1 MQFRSALILFSFVT
15 STYAYNILFYNAARI
30 GQSHVFYVGRL
41 ADWLSE
47 AGHNVTFYQQDVAK
61 SSNKVGVKLARAYVR
76 PQINFTIEDFD
87 QDEFWTANRD
97 ANLKFLQFFGNSQ
110 NKACV
115 SQLNDDQLIA
125 QIKSEKYD
133 FAVVE
138 YFDCCAYAIIE
149 KAGIKKYGTASALM
163 LNKLISDSLGLPL
176 GLGVIPNWNDDLSPQ
191 PTFSQRLHA
200 LIGHYTGTFIYSKY
214 IFGPLIK
221 TIKQLHNPNFDIKH
235 HISQSSYIFVNSD
248 EHLALQQPITS
259 KILYVGGTDA
269 KQKPIKALNHDI
281 QKIVDSAEEGVVLVS
296 FGTVAKA
303 SEMPKQ
309 LSDALV
315 DTFKTYPK
323 INFIWK
329 YEVEDTVGANVTN
342 LFKRPWVPQHD
353 LLGNKKILAF
363 ITHGG
368 LNSISE
374 TAEMGVPT
382 VCIPVFGDQPL
393 NCQAAQAHG
402 ISIMMDKATL
412 TAETLKKTLDTVM
425 HDQSMRK
432 KVKQMAD
439 LINHKPIPSKER
451 FVKHVEHAIRFNVNE
466 ALDMAARSQGFVRG
480 YNLDFIAAQ
489 LAVLATVLIVFYYS
503 TKLTIRMLMKIV
515 YKLYDMSTS
524 RVGLQKKID

>member
-15 STYAYNILFYNAARI
+15 TTYAYNILFYNAARI
-30 GQSHVFYVGRL
+30 GQSHIFYMGRL

-61 SSNKVGVKLARAYVR
+61 NANKVGAKLAKVYVR
-76 PQINFTIEDFD
+76 PKINFTIEDFD
-87 QDEFWTANRD
+87 QDNFWENTYD
-97 ANLKFLQFFGNSQ
+97 ANMKFLQHFGDSQ
-110 NKACV
+110 NAACI
-115 SQLNDDQLIA
+115 SQLNDDQLLD

-138 YFDCCAYAIIE
+138 YFDYCAYAMIQR
-149 KAGIKKYGTASALM
+149 AGIKKYGTASALM
-163 LNKLISDSLGLPL
+163 LNRLVTDSLGLPL
-176 GLGVIPNWNDDLSPQ
+176 GIGVIP
-191 PTFSQRLHA
+191 
-200 LIGHYTGTFIYSKY
+200 
-214 IFGPLIK
+214 
-221 TIKQLHNPNFDIKH
+221 
-235 HISQSSYIFVNSD
+235 
-248 EHLALQQPITS
+248 
-259 KILYVGGTDA
+259 GTDA
-269 KQKPIKALNHDI
+269 KQKPIKVLSHGI

-296 FGTVAKA
+296 FGTISKS

-315 DTFKTYPK
+315 DTFKSYPK

-382 VCIPVFGDQPL
+382 VCIPVFADQPS

-402 ISIMMDKATL
+402 ISIMIDKADL
-412 TAETLKKTLDTVM
+412 TAEKLKKALNVVM
-425 HDQSMRK
+425 HDQGMRT

-451 FVKHVEHAIRFNVNE
+451 FVKHVEHAIRFNVDE
-466 ALDMAARSQGFVRG
+466 ALDLAARSQGFARG

-515 YKLYDMSTS
+515 YKLYDISTS
-524 RVGLQKKID
+524 NVRLQKKIN